1 MSIVLVIDDEPK
13 IRTLLSRLIQ
23 SEGFEVIESADA
35 KSAIKKIAN
44 HDIDVVF
51 CDVKLPDAD
60 GVELTKKIKTDYPF
74 TEVIVLT
81 AYGNISDGVRAT
93 KNGAF
98 DYITKGD
105 DNERIIPLLYRAS
118 EKAQLQKRIRDL
130 ERHIGDKYS
139 FRSIIGTSHVI
150 SDAIALAQKVAPNDT
165 VVLLTGETGTGK
177 EVFAG
182 AIHTASKRAGKNYVA
197 LNCSTF
203 SKDMLESELFG
214 HRQGAFTGAVKD
226 KKGLLEEANGGTLF
240 LDEIGEIPLELQA
253 KLLRVI
259 ETGEFFK
266 LGDSKPTTVNFRLIA
281 ATNRDLKKES
291 DEHRFRAD
299 LYYRLNVFEIH
310 LPPLRERVK
319 DIKPLATYFVEYFCA
334 KTNKPVMTMSKEYV
348 HSLECYQWAGNIREL
363 KNIVER
369 SVILNDTDEL
379 IPEYLP
385 YDFQHPVRSDA
396 TLSAFDLASVE
407 RLHIQK
413 VLQYTNGNKTE
424 AARLLNIGLT
434 TLYRKIEEF
443 NL

>member
-35 KSAIKKIAN
+35 KSALKKIAN
-44 HDIDVVF
+44 NDIDVVF

-74 TEVIVLT
+74 TEIIVLT

-118 EKAQLQKRIRDL
+118 EKAHLQKRIRDL

-139 FRSIIGTSHVI
+139 FSSIIGASHAI
-150 SDAIALAQKVAPNDT
+150 SDAITLAQKVAPNDT
-165 VVLLTGETGTGK
+165 IVLLTGETGTGK

-182 AIHTASKRAGKNYVA
+182 AIHTASKRTGKSYVA

-214 HRQGAFTGAVKD
+214 HRQGAFTGAIKD

-319 DIKPLATYFVEYFCA
+319 DIKQLATYFVEYFCA

-379 IPEYLP
+379 TPEYLP
-385 YDFQHPVRSDA
+385 YDFQNSVRSDA

>member
-1 MSIVLVIDDEPK
+1 MNTVLVIDDEPK

-35 KSAIKKIAN
+35 KSALKKIAN

-51 CDVKLPDAD
+51 CDAKLPDAD

-81 AYGNISDGVRAT
+81 AFGNISDGVRAT

-105 DNERIIPLLYRAS
+105 DNERIIPLLYRATD
-118 EKAQLQKRIRDL
+118 KAHLQKRIRDL

-139 FRSIIGTSHVI
+139 FHSIIGTSHAI
-150 SDAIALAQKVAPNDT
+150 SDAITLAQKVAPNDT
-165 VVLLTGETGTGK
+165 IVLLTGETGTGK

-182 AIHTASKRAGKNYVA
+182 AIHTASKRVGKNYVA

-203 SKDMLESELFG
+203 GKDMLESELFG

-291 DEHRFRAD
+291 DDHRFRAD

-310 LPPLRERVK
+310 LPPLRERQK
-319 DIKPLATYFVEYFCA
+319 DIKPLSVYFVEYFCA
-334 KTNKPVMTMSKEYV
+334 KTNKPMMVMTKEYV
-348 HSLECYQWAGNIREL
+348 HCLESYKWAGNIREL

-369 SVILNDTDEL
+369 SVILNDTNEL
-379 IPEYLP
+379 TPKYLP
-385 YDFQHPVRSDA
+385 PDLQHPVQPD
-396 TLSAFDLASVE
+396 TILSAFDLASVE